1 MKKSKFVFI
10 ILAVVYALMALLY
23 PFDVLKI
30 GENLLFALS
39 VSALLISTSDIFNKV
54 GMYLYTT
61 NTYNAD
67 LKVTIDFLDYMIKN
81 GFTNTRNMNVRNVKE
96 NYDELLK
103 KNYTFCHPS
112 DYAKKKILA
121 IINVVTLILFILGI
135 TAFIIIPF
143 IDAKITDSK
152 MTSIITILAF
162 SSMALGLFFDELIDE
177 KQVEI
182 NALLSE
188 KHLVINAEYPTFRN
202 YFESNMYYRN
212 DLKASQ
218 ELVASIIA
226 NQTTAAPESTAE
238 NN

>member
-143 IDAKITDSK
+143 IDANITDSK
-152 MTSIITILAF
+152 ITSIITILAF